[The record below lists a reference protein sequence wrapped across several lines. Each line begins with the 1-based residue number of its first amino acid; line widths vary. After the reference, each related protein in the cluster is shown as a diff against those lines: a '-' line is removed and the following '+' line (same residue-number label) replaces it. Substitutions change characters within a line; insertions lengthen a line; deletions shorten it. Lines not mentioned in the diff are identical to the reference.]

1 MNNDRL
7 RRSLS
12 KPRPCFAK
20 TTSFRGGTEQ
30 AMSSAEG
37 LS

>member
-20 TTSFRGGTEQ
+20 TTFIRGGAVQ
-30 AMSSAEG
+30 AMGSGED